1 MIGKM
6 PTVLNIAIHTNQ
18 IKCLFLADFQRA
30 ISFQIASQTANYD
43 YGYKNRGLVKNSKF
57 SISMI

>member
-1 MIGKM
+1 M

-30 ISFQIASQTANYD
+30 ISFQIASQTA
-43 YGYKNRGLVKNSKF
+43 KTMIMVINRGLVKNSKF